1 MSDMEC
7 ITLTGISKATID
19 ELKRGTPRTVELTS
33 ANNIISLAG
42 AEIGTD
48 IFLTSI
54 DCEDITAGDPGI
66 IVHLI
71 SSSIS
76 MKHTVEMS
84 AGHICERERLT
95 ARMKVKFVSTAKIR
109 TAPACVFT
117 QATVADII
125 RPSGYIAG

>member
-1 MSDMEC
+1 MEY

-19 ELKRGTPRTVELTS
+19 ELKRGTPRTIELTS
-33 ANNIISLAG
+33 ANNIISLGG
-42 AEIGTD
+42 AAIDTD

-54 DCEDITAGDPGI
+54 DCEDLTAGDPGI

-71 SSSIS
+71 ASTIF

-84 AGHICERERLT
+84 GSHICERERLI

-125 RPSGYIAG
+125 RPSGYVAG